1 MLSYM
6 LLPNLSHLG
15 LNLDPNPPRLSPLS
29 WAPSL
34 GLQGTWQMISVDIW
48 PHAVPAPSS
57 FWARASRCLG
67 EQMAILRD
75 KWWKQQKLR
84 YQEICD
90 MNHEWNMYIYIFN
103 YKILYIYIY
112 VYIHCTYT
120 HIWILSTVVYM
131 ILLVHICVSKC
142 ANLSCSWRPTMT
154 LIQWFLGPMWVLTIV
169 SLSSFSAGYQMY
181 MECLLCI
188 YLRIGLSVTP
198 FIWW

>member
-1 MLSYM
+1 MDDSHFPYWTCIFWLSTLFSDRPMFMNHPKKHPMSNDY
-6 LLPNLSHLG
+6 PWSINVIIHVTAKSKSSG
-15 LNLDPNPPRLSPLS
+15 LKLRSQPPPTQPLS

-90 MNHEWNMYIYIFN
+90 MNHEWNMYIYI
-103 YKILYIYIY
+103 YIYLIIKLYIYMY
-112 VYIHCTYT
+112 TYI
-120 HIWILSTVVYM
+120 
-131 ILLVHICVSKC
+131 VHIH
-142 ANLSCSWRPTMT
+142 T
-154 LIQWFLGPMWVLTIV
+154 
-169 SLSSFSAGYQMY
+169 YEY
-181 MECLLCI
+181 
-188 YLRIGLSVTP
+188 YLQ
-198 FIWW
+198 